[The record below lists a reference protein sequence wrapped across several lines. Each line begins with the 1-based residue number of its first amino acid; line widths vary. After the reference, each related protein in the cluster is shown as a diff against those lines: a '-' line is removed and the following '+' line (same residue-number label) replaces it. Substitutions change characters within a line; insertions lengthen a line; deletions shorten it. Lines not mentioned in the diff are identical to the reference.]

1 MAQWDGSNKAPKGQ
15 YRMIGTDTFSWP
27 HEDYWIG
34 DFASLPGAKE
44 YASSH
49 SESRNSVAVYDE
61 NGKLMFPARAD
72 DPKV

>member
-15 YRMIGTDTFSWP
+15 YRMIGTDTFPWP

-34 DFASLPGAKE
+34 DFASLPEAKE
-44 YASSH
+44 LANTR
-49 SESRNSVAVYDE
+49 SESMNVVAVYDE
-61 NGKLMFPARAD
+61 NGTLLFPARTD